1 MRLKTKLVLAI
12 TGLVFLVVTVL
23 SWLFLEQLLAQRI
36 SQSYAAND
44 MVAQQVRYYTQLAVT
59 NGLRGKQ
66 IDPND
71 PTALRAAVAQALQHD
86 QGLNEQLSAVNRYS
100 PTVYDVA
107 IADRDNRALLSTD
120 PTQDNVQLPKR
131 ENYDRLLHGGV
142 FTTVRTFFGPPRT
155 YDIVLS
161 IVRKDDT
168 AGKEQ
173 PFLSVHVGIRTTFL
187 RTVFAPWIWASLTFT
202 GIAIL
207 SSLLVAALL
216 ANLALQPIEQIS
228 LRLDALERPGF
239 DQAGEPVPPEPA
251 RLPPSRESPAWMR
264 PATLIRPSTEDT
276 VVQVSDKIERI
287 GRRMRNV
294 EEVFSALKENLD
306 SIMANLQDGILLFTA
321 EGRAALVSDS
331 VERFLGIPRT
341 RLFGGSVNSIFS
353 LETKLGRLVRDA
365 FETGRT
371 LDQEEIETE
380 TGRRVQVSLD
390 FVLDQSIADQPLGK
404 GDSIPGA
411 SLGALLTLHDLE
423 SVRELESELELS
435 RRLAAIGRLTSGVG
449 HEVKNP
455 INAIVVHLE
464 LLRNKLSGP
473 DSRAMRH
480 LEIIESE
487 IQRLDRV
494 VQTLVDFS
502 RPVELQLKEQDL
514 RRIVSGVLMLASA
527 ELETHD
533 VRVSSHMPD
542 RPMITKVDA
551 DLIKQAILNVVLNGA
566 QAMSPQGGELH
577 VTLREEGR
585 MAAIEIADSGS
596 GIPDEIRAKIFD
608 LYFTT
613 RKDGSGIGLAMT
625 YRIIQLHSG
634 SIDVQSK
641 QNIGSTFT
649 LKLPLLASAEG
660 KLRGSQLDTTSS
672 APAFTSEGS
681 GL

>member
-36 SQSYAAND
+36 SQSYTAND
-44 MVAQQVRYYTQLAVT
+44 MVARQILYSTGLALNT
-59 NGLRGKQ
+59 GLRGRAF
-66 IDPND
+66 DAND
-71 PTALRAAVAQALQHD
+71 PAALRAAVAEVLQHD
-86 QGLNEQLSAVNRYS
+86 EGLNGLLSSVNRYA
-100 PTVYDVA
+100 PTVFDVA
-107 IADRDNRALLSTD
+107 IADRDGKALLSTD
-120 PTQDNVQLPKR
+120 PTQDNVALPDR
-131 ENYDRLLHGGV
+131 EDYAVLQHAGV
-142 FTTVRTFFGPPRT
+142 ITTMRAVFGPPRN
-155 YDIVLS
+155 YNIVLPLERTLPNGQK
-161 IVRKDDT
+161 V
-168 AGKEQ
+168 
-173 PFLSVHVGIRTTFL
+173 PFLTIRVGIRTTFL
-187 RTVFAPWIWASLTFT
+187 RNVFAPWIWASLTFT

-207 SSLLVAALL
+207 SSLIIAALL
-216 ANLALQPIEQIS
+216 ANLALQPIEQIN
-228 LRLDALERPGF
+228 LRLDTLEHAGF
-239 DQAGEPVPPEPA
+239 EQDAFEAPPAEPA
-251 RLPPSRESPAWMR
+251 ELPAPKEGR
-264 PATLIRPSTEDT
+264 LIRPSALIGPSTEDT

-294 EEVFSALKENLD
+294 VEVFSAMKENLD
-306 SIMANLQDGILLFTA
+306 SIMSNLQDGILLFTA

-331 VERFLGIPRT
+331 VERFLGIPRSH
-341 RLFGGSVNSIFS
+341 LFGNSLTGIFT

-365 FETGRT
+365 FDTGRA

-390 FVLDQSIADQPLGK
+390 FVVDEESA
-404 GDSIPGA
+404 PGA

-473 DSRAMRH
+473 DARAMRH

-514 RRIVSGVLMLASA
+514 RRVVSGVLMLASA
-527 ELETHD
+527 ELETHN
-533 VRVSSHMPD
+533 VHVAPHMPE
-542 RPMITKVDA
+542 RPLIAKVDA

-566 QAMSPQGGELH
+566 QAMAQGGELH
-577 VTLREEGR
+577 VSLREEGR
-585 MAAIEIADSGS
+585 MAAIEIADGGS
-596 GIPDEIRAKIFD
+596 GIPPDIRNKIFD

-625 YRIIQLHSG
+625 YRIIQLHNG
-634 SIDVQSK
+634 SIDVQSE

-660 KLRGSQLDTTSS
+660 KLRGSQLDKTTS

>member
-44 MVAQQVRYYTQLAVT
+44 MVAHQILYSTRLALT
-59 NGLRGKQ
+59 NGLRGRQ
-66 IDPND
+66 FDAND
-71 PTALRAAVAQALQHD
+71 PAALRAAVSDVLRHD
-86 QGLNEQLSAVNRYS
+86 EGLNGLLGSVNNYA
-100 PTVYDVA
+100 PTVFDVA
-107 IADRDNRALLSTD
+107 VADRDGRALLSTD
-120 PTQDNVQLPKR
+120 PTQDNVQLPQR
-131 ENYDRLLHGGV
+131 EDYALLQHAGV
-142 FTTVRTFFGPPRT
+142 ITTMRAVFGPPRD
-155 YDIVLS
+155 YNIVLPLE
-161 IVRKDDT
+161 REK
-168 AGKEQ
+168 Q
-173 PFLSVHVGIRTTFL
+173 PFLTVRVGIHSTFL

-202 GIAIL
+202 GVAIL

-216 ANLALQPIEQIS
+216 ANLALQPVEQIS
-228 LRLDALERPGF
+228 VRLDALE
-239 DQAGEPVPPEPA
+239 QASFEEEEAFKAGAPEPA
-251 RLPPSRESPAWMR
+251 ALPPPSRESPAWMR
-264 PATLIRPSTEDT
+264 PANLIRPSSEDT

-321 EGRAALVSDS
+321 EGKAALVSDS
-331 VERFLGIPRT
+331 VERFLGLPRT
-341 RLFGGSVNSIFS
+341 RLFGGSIASIFT

-365 FETGRT
+365 FESGHT
-371 LDQEEIETE
+371 LDQEEVETE

-390 FVLDQSIADQPLGK
+390 FVVDQ
-404 GDSIPGA
+404 DSAPGA
-411 SLGALLTLHDLE
+411 SLGALMTLHDLE

-435 RRLAAIGRLTSGVG
+435 RRLAAIGRLTAGVG

-473 DSRAMRH
+473 DARAMRH

-527 ELETHD
+527 ELETHN

-542 RPMITKVDA
+542 RPMVTKVDA

-566 QAMSPQGGELH
+566 QAMSQGGELH

-596 GIPDEIRAKIFD
+596 GIPDDIRAKIFD

-625 YRIIQLHSG
+625 YRIIQLHNG
-634 SIDVQSK
+634 SIDVQSE

-660 KLRGSQLDTTSS
+660 KLRGSQLEKTTS

>member
-36 SQSYAAND
+36 SQSYTAND
-44 MVAQQVRYYTQLAVT
+44 MVAHQILYSTRIALNT
-59 NGLRGKQ
+59 GLKGRQ

-71 PTALRAAVAQALQHD
+71 PVALRGAVSDILLHD
-86 QGLNEQLSAVNRYS
+86 EGLNGLINSVIGYA
-100 PTVYDVA
+100 PTVFDVA
-107 IADRDNRALLSTD
+107 IADRDGKAVLSTD
-120 PTQDNVQLPKR
+120 PTQDNVALPER
-131 ENYDRLLHGGV
+131 EDYSVLQHAGV
-142 FTTVRTFFGPPRT
+142 ITTMRAVFGPPRNYNIILPLEREPT
-155 YDIVLS
+155 P
-161 IVRKDDT
+161 
-168 AGKEQ
+168 GKKV
-173 PFLSVHVGIRTTFL
+173 PFLTIRVGIRTSFL
-187 RTVFAPWIWASLTFT
+187 RNVFAPWIWASFTFT

-207 SSLLVAALL
+207 SSLAVAALL

-228 LRLDALERPGF
+228 ARLDMLEQAGF
-239 DQAGEPVPPEPA
+239 DQTGSFAAPPPEE
-251 RLPPSRESPAWMR
+251 LPPPKESR
-264 PATLIRPSTEDT
+264 LIRGSTEDT

-294 EEVFSALKENLD
+294 EEVFSAMKENLD

-331 VERFLGIPRT
+331 VERFLGIPRSQ
-341 RLFGGSVNSIFS
+341 LFGNTLTGIFTF
-353 LETKLGRLVRDA
+353 ETKLGRLVRDA

-371 LDQEEIETE
+371 VDQEEIETE

-390 FVLDQSIADQPLGK
+390 FVIDEESG
-404 GDSIPGA
+404 PGT

-473 DSRAMRH
+473 DARAMRH

-514 RRIVSGVLMLASA
+514 RRVVSGVLMLASA
-527 ELETHD
+527 ELETHN
-533 VRVSSHMPD
+533 VRVSSHMPE
-542 RPMITKVDA
+542 RPLNAKVDA
-551 DLIKQAILNVVLNGA
+551 DLVKQAILNVVLNGA
-566 QAMSPQGGELH
+566 QAMAQGGEMH
-577 VTLREEGR
+577 VTLRDEGR
-585 MAAIEIADSGS
+585 MAAIEIADTGS
-596 GIPDEIRAKIFD
+596 GIPPDIRNKIFD

-625 YRIIQLHSG
+625 YRIIQLHNG
-634 SIDVQSK
+634 SIDVQSE

-660 KLRGSQLDTTSS
+660 KLRGSQLDKTTS

>member
-36 SQSYAAND
+36 SQSYADND
-44 MVAQQVRYYTQLAVT
+44 MVARQILYSTGLALT
-59 NGLRGKQ
+59 NGLRGRQ
-66 IDPND
+66 IDAND
-71 PTALRAAVAQALQHD
+71 PTALRAAVLDVLQHD
-86 QGLNEQLSAVNRYS
+86 EGLNGLLSSVNRYA
-100 PTVYDVA
+100 PTVFDVA
-107 IADRDNRALLSTD
+107 VADRDGKALLSTD
-120 PTQDNVQLPKR
+120 PTQDNVTLPRR
-131 ENYDRLLHGGV
+131 EDYALLQHAGV
-142 FTTVRTFFGPPRT
+142 IATMRAVFGPPRN
-155 YDIVLS
+155 YNIVLPLERT
-161 IVRKDDT
+161 V
-168 AGKEQ
+168 APGKKV
-173 PFLSVHVGIRTTFL
+173 PFLTIRVGIRTTFL
-187 RTVFAPWIWASLTFT
+187 RNVFAPWIWASLTFT

-228 LRLDALERPGF
+228 LRLDTLEQASF
-239 DQAGEPVPPEPA
+239 DRDGEPVPPKPA
-251 RLPPSRESPAWMR
+251 ELPPPKDSPAWMR

-331 VERFLGIPRT
+331 VERFLGLPRT
-341 RLFGGSVNSIFS
+341 KLFGGSIASIFT
-353 LETKLGRLVRDA
+353 LETKIGRLVRDA
-365 FETGRT
+365 FENGNT
-371 LDQEEIETE
+371 LDQEEVETE

-390 FVLDQSIADQPLGK
+390 FVVDQ
-404 GDSIPGA
+404 DSAPGA

-473 DSRAMRH
+473 DARAMRH

-527 ELETHD
+527 ELETHN
-533 VRVSSHMPD
+533 VRVSSHMPE

-566 QAMSPQGGELH
+566 QAMSQGGELH
-577 VTLREEGR
+577 VTLREDGR
-585 MAAIEIADSGS
+585 MAAIEISDSGS
-596 GIPDEIRAKIFD
+596 GIPDDIRAKIFD

-625 YRIIQLHSG
+625 YRIIQLHNG
-634 SIDVQSK
+634 SIDVQSE

-649 LKLPLLASAEG
+649 LKLPLLASGEG
-660 KLRGSQLDTTSS
+660 KLRGSQLDKTTS

>member
-36 SQSYAAND
+36 SESYAAND
-44 MVAQQVRYYTQLAVT
+44 MVAHQIFYSTRLALN
-59 NGLRGKQ
+59 NGLSGRPV
-66 IDPND
+66 DAND
-71 PTALRAAVAQALQHD
+71 PTALRVAVSEVLQHD
-86 QGLNEQLSAVNRYS
+86 EGLNVLLSSVNRYA
-100 PTVYDVA
+100 PTVLDVA
-107 IADRDNRALLSTD
+107 IADRDGKALLSTD
-120 PTQDNVQLPKR
+120 PTQDNVALPER
-131 ENYDRLLHGGV
+131 EDYSVLQHAGV
-142 FTTVRTFFGPPRT
+142 ITTMRAVFGPPRN
-155 YDIVLS
+155 YNIVLPLERT
-161 IVRKDDT
+161 VN
-168 AGKEQ
+168 GKNV
-173 PFLSVHVGIRTTFL
+173 PFLTIRVGIRTSFL
-187 RTVFAPWIWASLTFT
+187 RTVFAPWIWASFTFT

-207 SSLLVAALL
+207 SSLAVAALL

-228 LRLDALERPGF
+228 ARLDMLEQAGF
-239 DQAGEPVPPEPA
+239 DQTGSFAASPPQE
-251 RLPPSRESPAWMR
+251 LPPHKEGR
-264 PATLIRPSTEDT
+264 LIRGSTEDT

-294 EEVFSALKENLD
+294 EEVFSAMKENLD

-331 VERFLGIPRT
+331 VERFLGIPRSQ
-341 RLFGGSVNSIFS
+341 LFGNTLTGIFT

-371 LDQEEIETE
+371 VDQEEIETE

-390 FVLDQSIADQPLGK
+390 FVVDE
-404 GDSIPGA
+404 DSGPSA

-473 DSRAMRH
+473 DARAMRH

-527 ELETHD
+527 ELETHN
-533 VRVSSHMPD
+533 VRVSSHMPE
-542 RPMITKVDA
+542 RPLNAKVDA
-551 DLIKQAILNVVLNGA
+551 DLVKQAILNVVLNGA
-566 QAMSPQGGELH
+566 QAMAQGGEMH
-577 VTLREEGR
+577 VTLRDEGR
-585 MAAIEIADSGS
+585 MAAIEIADTGS
-596 GIPDEIRAKIFD
+596 GIPSDIRNKIFD

-625 YRIIQLHSG
+625 YRIIQLHNG
-634 SIDVQSK
+634 SIDVQSE

-660 KLRGSQLDTTSS
+660 KLRGSQLDKTTS

>member
-36 SQSYAAND
+36 NQSYVSND
-44 MVAQQVRYYTQLAVT
+44 LVAHQILYSTRLALN
-59 NGLRGKQ
+59 NGLRGRQ

-71 PTALRAAVAQALQHD
+71 PTALRATVLDVLQHD
-86 QGLNEQLSAVNRYS
+86 EGLNGLLKSVIQYS
-100 PTVYDVA
+100 PTVFDVA
-107 IADRDNRALLSTD
+107 IADRDGRALLSTD
-120 PTQDNVQLPKR
+120 PTQDNVQLPQR
-131 ENYDRLLHGGV
+131 DDYDRLQHAGV
-142 FTTVRTFFGPPRT
+142 ITTMRAVFGPPRD
-155 YDIVLS
+155 YNIVLPLD
-161 IVRKDDT
+161 RKD
-168 AGKEQ
+168 ASGKAQ
-173 PFLSVHVGIRTTFL
+173 PFITIRVGIHSTFL
-187 RTVFAPWIWASLTFT
+187 RNVFAPWIWASLSFT
-202 GIAIL
+202 GVAIL

-216 ANLALQPIEQIS
+216 ANLALQPVEQIG
-228 LRLDALERPGF
+228 LRLDSLEQASF
-239 DQAGEPVPPEPA
+239 DRDGEPEEPKPA
-251 RLPPSRESPAWMR
+251 EQLPPPKEGPAWMR

-341 RLFGGSVNSIFS
+341 RLFGGSINAIFT
-353 LETKLGRLVRDA
+353 LETKIGRLVRDA
-365 FETGRT
+365 FENGNT
-371 LDQEEIETE
+371 LDQEEVETE

-390 FVLDQSIADQPLGK
+390 FVVDQ
-404 GDSIPGA
+404 DSAPGA

-473 DSRAMRH
+473 DARAMRH

-527 ELETHD
+527 ELETHN
-533 VRVSSHMPD
+533 VRVSSHMPE

-566 QAMSPQGGELH
+566 QAMSQGGELH
-577 VTLREEGR
+577 VTVREDGR
-585 MAAIEIADSGS
+585 MASIEISDSGS
-596 GIPDEIRAKIFD
+596 GIPDDIRAKIFD

-625 YRIIQLHSG
+625 YRIIQLHNG
-634 SIDVQSK
+634 SIDVQSE

-660 KLRGSQLDTTSS
+660 KLRGSQLDKTTS

>member
-59 NGLRGKQ
+59 NGLRGRQ

-100 PTVYDVA
+100 PTVYDIA

-168 AGKEQ
+168 GKEQ

-228 LRLDALERPGF
+228 LRLDSLERPGF
-239 DQAGEPVPPEPA
+239 DQEGEPVPPEPA

-331 VERFLGIPRT
+331 VERFLGIPRS

-390 FVLDQSIADQPLGK
+390 FVLDQSIADQPLGE

>member
-36 SQSYAAND
+36 SQSYTAND
-44 MVAQQVRYYTQLAVT
+44 MVAHQILYSTQLAVT
-59 NGLRGKQ
+59 TGLSGRQ

-71 PTALRAAVAQALQHD
+71 PTALRTAVSDVLQHD
-86 QGLNEQLSAVNRYS
+86 DGLNTLLSSVNRYA
-100 PTVYDVA
+100 PTVLDVA
-107 IADRDNRALLSTD
+107 IADRDGKALLSTD
-120 PTQDNVQLPKR
+120 PTQDNVALPER
-131 ENYDRLLHGGV
+131 EDYSMLQHAGV
-142 FTTVRTFFGPPRT
+142 ITTMRAVFGPPRN
-155 YDIVLS
+155 YNIVLPLERTLNGQK
-161 IVRKDDT
+161 V
-168 AGKEQ
+168 
-173 PFLSVHVGIRTTFL
+173 PFLTIRVGIRTSFL
-187 RTVFAPWIWASLTFT
+187 RTVFAPWIWASFTFT

-207 SSLLVAALL
+207 SSLAVAALL

-228 LRLDALERPGF
+228 ARLDMLEQAGF
-239 DQAGEPVPPEPA
+239 DQTGSFASAPPAE
-251 RLPPSRESPAWMR
+251 LSPPKEGR
-264 PATLIRPSTEDT
+264 LIRGSTEDT

-294 EEVFSALKENLD
+294 EEVFSAMKENLD

-331 VERFLGIPRT
+331 VERFLGIPRSQ
-341 RLFGGSVNSIFS
+341 LFGNTLTGIFT

-371 LDQEEIETE
+371 VDQEEIETE

-390 FVLDQSIADQPLGK
+390 FVVDE
-404 GDSIPGA
+404 DSGPSA

-473 DSRAMRH
+473 DARAMRH

-527 ELETHD
+527 ELETHN
-533 VRVSSHMPD
+533 VRVSSHMPE
-542 RPMITKVDA
+542 RPLNTKVDA
-551 DLIKQAILNVVLNGA
+551 DLVKQAILNVVLNGA
-566 QAMSPQGGELH
+566 QAMGQGGEMH
-577 VTLREEGR
+577 VTLRDEGR
-585 MAAIEIADSGS
+585 MAAIEIADTGS
-596 GIPDEIRAKIFD
+596 GIPPDIRNKIFD

-625 YRIIQLHSG
+625 YRIIQLHNG
-634 SIDVQSK
+634 SIDVQSE

-660 KLRGSQLDTTSS
+660 KLRGSQLDKTTS

>member
-44 MVAQQVRYYTQLAVT
+44 MVARQILYSTGLALT
-59 NGLRGKQ
+59 NGLRGRQ
-66 IDPND
+66 IDAND
-71 PTALRAAVAQALQHD
+71 PTALRAAVLDVLRHD
-86 QGLNEQLSAVNRYS
+86 EGLNGLISSVNRYA
-100 PTVYDVA
+100 PTVFDVA
-107 IADRDNRALLSTD
+107 VADRDGKALLSTD
-120 PTQDNVQLPKR
+120 PTQDNVTLPRR
-131 ENYDRLLHGGV
+131 EDYALLQHAGV
-142 FTTVRTFFGPPRT
+142 IATMRAVFGPPRN
-155 YDIVLS
+155 YNIVLPLERT
-161 IVRKDDT
+161 VEP
-168 AGKEQ
+168 GKKV
-173 PFLSVHVGIRTTFL
+173 PFLTIRVGIRTTFL
-187 RTVFAPWIWASLTFT
+187 RNVFAPWIWASLTFT
-202 GIAIL
+202 GIAII
-207 SSLLVAALL
+207 SSLVVAALL

-228 LRLDALERPGF
+228 LRLDTLEQAGF
-239 DQAGEPVPPEPA
+239 DRDGEPEPPKPA
-251 RLPPSRESPAWMR
+251 ELPPSRESPAWMR

-341 RLFGGSVNSIFS
+341 RLFGGSIDRIFT
-353 LETKLGRLVRDA
+353 LETKIGRLVRDA
-365 FETGRT
+365 FENGNT
-371 LDQEEIETE
+371 LDQEEVETE

-390 FVLDQSIADQPLGK
+390 FVVDQ
-404 GDSIPGA
+404 DSAPGA

-473 DSRAMRH
+473 DARAMRH

-527 ELETHD
+527 ELETHN
-533 VRVSSHMPD
+533 VRVSSHMPE

-566 QAMSPQGGELH
+566 QAMSQGGDLH
-577 VTLREEGR
+577 VTLREDGR
-585 MAAIEIADSGS
+585 MAAIEISDSGS
-596 GIPDEIRAKIFD
+596 GIPDDIRAKIFD

-625 YRIIQLHSG
+625 YRIIQLHNG
-634 SIDVQSK
+634 SIDVQSE